1 MVVVEMYVQIHYLL
15 IQVYIRYEKCTKKLA
30 PFLSGPKI
38 VLRLKRVLKVYFVG
52 EGGEFA

>member
-1 MVVVEMYVQIHYLL
+1 MKNVQ
-15 IQVYIRYEKCTKKLA
+15 RKLA